1 MYTSEIMKKRIII
14 PSPGSRWPRICPR
27 QATAAVTDCLTGGID
42 LQLLGLGHNG
52 HIGFNEPAEE
62 FSKTTHCVDLS
73 ESTIEANTRFFD
85 SEDEVP
91 RQAYT
96 MGIQSIMQAK
106 MILISDSMRAVGM
119 EDGQYTLGGQEV
131 TVHGALATLADGTI
145 AGSATNL
152 YDCMCKAVE
161 MGIPKE
167 QAIRAAAINPAVS
180 IGASDEV
187 GSLEAGRCPKFV
199 SYGFRVL
206 VCIQTTKICFR
217 KEFHSMCQTRHVS
230 EK

>member
-1 MYTSEIMKKRIII
+1 MYTSEIMRRRITI
-14 PSPGSRWPRICPR
+14 PSPGSRWRRTCPR
-27 QATAAVTDCLTGGID
+27 QTTAAVTDCLTGGID

-73 ESTIEANTRFFD
+73 ESTIEANARFFD

-96 MGIQSIMQAK
+96 MCIQSIMQ
-106 MILISDSMRAVGM
+106 DSMRAVGM

-131 TVHGALATLADGTI
+131 TVRGALAALADGTI
-145 AGSATNL
+145 AGSATPSGHS
-152 YDCMCKAVE
+152 E
-161 MGIPKE
+161 G
-167 QAIRAAAINPAVS
+167 RGS
-180 IGASDEV
+180 IIVCCELFV
-187 GSLEAGRCPKFV
+187 AGRCPKFV
-199 SYGFRVL
+199 SYGFRVF

-217 KEFHSMCQTRHVS
+217 KEFHSMCQTSHVL

>member
-1 MYTSEIMKKRIII
+1 M
-14 PSPGSRWPRICPR
+14 
-27 QATAAVTDCLTGGID
+27 
-42 LQLLGLGHNG
+42 
-52 HIGFNEPAEE
+52 
-62 FSKTTHCVDLS
+62 DLS

-119 EDGQYTLGGQEV
+119 DDGQYTLGGQEV
-131 TVHGALATLADGTI
+131 TVRGVLATLADGTI

-187 GSLEAGRCPKFV
+187 CF
-199 SYGFRVL
+199 
-206 VCIQTTKICFR
+206 QTTKICCWREFR
-217 KEFHSMCQTRHVS
+217 SMCQTRHVS